1 MTTVKEHRRKRRNKV
16 SVVRRRNRK
25 DKVSAYRGAK
35 EFSDASREKLS
46 QKGEALPDGSFPITN
61 KRDLANAISA
71 YGRSKNPEIV
81 KRWIIKRAKAL
92 GARDMLP
99 ENW

>member
-16 SVVRRRNRK
+16 SVVRRHNRK

-46 QKGEALPDGSFPITN
+46 QKGEALPTN

>member
-1 MTTVKEHRRKRRNKV
+1 MGLRGFPMLRG
-16 SVVRRRNRK
+16 K
-25 DKVSAYRGAK
+25 DSLK
-35 EFSDASREKLS
+35 
-46 QKGEALPDGSFPITN
+46 KGEALPDGSFPITN